1 MLDLLE
7 RIQASEQEI
16 NTHLETVHACQIDG
30 NLMLV
35 EMTTWITILS
45 LCEHVFSALKATGG
59 YWIST
64 MR

>member
-16 NTHLETVHACQIDG
+16 NTHLETIHACQIDG

-35 EMTTWITILS
+35 EMTTWITILRLVS
-45 LCEHVFSALKATGG
+45 MSFLP
-59 YWIST
+59 
-64 MR
+64 